1 MKLMT
6 KELEAELP
14 QLYTQ
19 EHTSDPLLRAKYFH
33 PLSSYT
39 YYVLEY
45 DPGDR
50 LFFGYADTGDPATS
64 ELGYASLDEMEQ
76 VVVMGLGLE
85 RDLYFDPIP
94 LSEVKR

>member
-1 MKLMT
+1 MQLMT
-6 KELEAELP
+6 KELAEKLP
-14 QLYTQ
+14 RLYSQ
-19 EHTSDPLLRAKYFH
+19 EKTADPLLRAKYFH
-33 PLSSYT
+33 PMSSYT

-45 DPGDR
+45 DPGNR

-76 VVVMGLGLE
+76 VVVMGLGME